1 MDKKSKTAINYRYLA
16 IAGILTLLLALGAV
30 MQINI
35 PADRHKVPGYY
46 MGNMIVTIDSMENLI
61 YSGNSDQLHHVTTAL
76 SNCRCFKQSE
86 IWRQYYRN
94 LEKQP

>member
-1 MDKKSKTAINYRYLA
+1 MDKKSKTAINYRYL
-16 IAGILTLLLALGAV
+16 AGILTLLLALGAV

-35 PADRHKVPGYY
+35 PADRQKVPGYY
-46 MGNMIVTIDSMENLI
+46 IGNMIVTIDSMENLI

-86 IWRQYYRN
+86 IWRQHYRN